1 MELVR
6 KVYSGLSVIVLSSSL
21 FAHGVCETDRIDI
34 HKAKESIEAILLEE
48 PNNVTCMLQL
58 ANIHLKQGN
67 ISKGFEILVDAYSIE
82 PYKVQ
87 SSPVAEVLPFALKVS
102 NLKKQAI
109 STNDQE
115 MWNKLGDG
123 YFEMGIYNE
132 AVEMYKKSLLANEQ
146 QLGTRVKLALTLQ
159 KNCQTYRAIEELKK
173 ILSRDKDH
181 LYAHYY
187 MGKILMHD
195 VKNESEALLHFR
207 KAKHSLVANKESFG
221 YLEYANL
228 LSDITKELKE

>member
-1 MELVR
+1 MVQKL
-6 KVYSGLSVIVLSSSL
+6 YSGLGVVVLSSSL
-21 FAHGVCETDRIDI
+21 WAHGVCEIDRIDI
-34 HKAKESIEAILLEE
+34 HKAKESIESILLEE

-87 SSPVAEVLPFALKVS
+87 SSSVAEVLPFALKVS
-102 NLKKQAI
+102 SLKKQAI
-109 STNDQE
+109 STNDPE

-123 YFEMGIYNE
+123 YAEMGIFNE
-132 AVEMYKKSLLANEQ
+132 AVEMYKKSLLADGKQ
-146 QLGTRVKLALTLQ
+146 SDVRVKLALTLQ
-159 KNCQTYRAIEELKK
+159 KNAQTYRAIEELNK
-173 ILSRDKDH
+173 IIFRDKEH
-181 LYAHYY
+181 VYAHYY

-195 VKNESEALLHFR
+195 VKNESDALVYFK
-207 KAKHSLVANKESFG
+207 KAKRILVSNKDNFT
-221 YLEYANL
+221 YLEYAHL